1 MANTRT
7 DTPIPS
13 GCTCLRLR
21 KAARRITQ
29 IYDQQMAAH
38 GLTITQYGL
47 LTHLKRHDG
56 IGIGA
61 LAEELVMDPTT
72 LTRNLRPLERA
83 GLMQLVP
90 DPHDRRS
97 RRLHLTA
104 DGRAVLEKARP
115 AWARAQR
122 HVEEALGTPDTAV
135 LHAALDRVLRRLG
148 P

>member
-1 MANTRT
+1 MAIART
-7 DTPIPS
+7 DTPVPS

-61 LAEELVMDPTT
+61 LAEKLVMDPTT

-83 GLMQLVP
+83 GLTRLVP

-97 RRLHLTA
+97 RCLHLTA
-104 DGRAVLEKARP
+104 EGRAVLEAART

-122 HVEEALGTPDTAV
+122 HVEEALGAPDTAV
-135 LHAALDRVLRRLG
+135 LHAALDRVLQRLG